1 MTYMLY
7 EIWAEDEDGHNEL
20 LDTTASQKEAFE
32 IAQSSLS
39 EGYVA
44 ASVYQEND
52 DGDLELIQQF
62 QNESLDK

>member
-32 IAQSSLS
+32 IAKTSL
-39 EGYVA
+39 EDGYV
-44 ASVYQEND
+44 SSTVYQENEE
-52 DGDLELIQQF
+52 GDSILVKKF
-62 QNESLDK
+62 QNEPLDK